1 MSLAKYFPSFYYNY
15 NQLQQK
21 AVSLEK
27 QQKENDA
34 ALEELTSE
42 NEKLKKQIAALQ
54 EQFSQN
60 NNNQ

>member
-1 MSLAKYFPSFYYNY
+1 M
-15 NQLQQK
+15 
-21 AVSLEK
+21 EK